1 MNVDSKKVVKGWQN
15 VHNRHWSWLATMKN
29 KLSYHNLS
37 VEDATELSGNSGGY
51 WQLCDRVDQ
60 SDACSQAVELSLE

>member
-1 MNVDSKKVVKGWQN
+1 
-15 VHNRHWSWLATMKN
+15 MKN